1 MILKA
6 PNNRII
12 KTKIRRMERP
22 DTESRQKY
30 IEYQK
35 IYQII
40 TPLEEKSYKKEN
52 LKIIKEKI
60 CVITK

>member
-1 MILKA
+1 
-6 PNNRII
+6 
-12 KTKIRRMERP
+12 MERP